1 MEDQTHIGKLSGNDS
16 GDFPETFA
24 KKKSFSD
31 IVTSLR
37 TIIERGHVPSIGV
50 GWLHLDM
57 ISQQIYLDKDIR
69 VQS

>member
-37 TIIERGHVPSIGV
+37 AIIERGQVAV
-50 GWLHLDM
+50 RVM
-57 ISQQIYLDKDIR
+57 IEELFRELFPKSDFYDFGP
-69 VQS
+69 